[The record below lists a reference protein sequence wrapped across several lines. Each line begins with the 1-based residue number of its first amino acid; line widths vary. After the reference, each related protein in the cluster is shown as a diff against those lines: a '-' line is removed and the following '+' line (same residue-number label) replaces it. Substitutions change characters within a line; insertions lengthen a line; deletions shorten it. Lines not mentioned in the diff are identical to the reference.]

1 MNDQERQDRSFLD
14 KFLRGI
20 VASIELIIAGL
31 LVITLLIASIKVI
44 NYLSIFFYYNGFD
57 KQVFLEILDVILLSV
72 LAVDLLRTLVVAVI
86 KRTLPIS
93 IVIEVALLAV
103 LREIIAIEI
112 RNPTNARILVYG
124 IIILVLVF
132 SWISIQWFR
141 VRIEGS
147 HINT

>member
-1 MNDQERQDRSFLD
+1 MNNQGTQERSFLD
-14 KFLRGI
+14 KILRGI

-31 LVITLLIASIKVI
+31 LIITLLIAGIKTLD
-44 NYLSIFFYYNGFD
+44 YLSIFFYYKGFD
-57 KQVFLEILDVILLSV
+57 KQMFLEILDVILLSI
-72 LAVDLLRTLVVAVI
+72 LALDLLRTLVVAVI

-124 IIILVLVF
+124 VIIIILVF

-141 VRIEGS
+141 VKIEGVRV
-147 HINT
+147 NA

>member
-1 MNDQERQDRSFLD
+1 MSDQEKRNRSFLD

-20 VASIELIIAGL
+20 VASIELIIAGIL
-31 LVITLLIASIKVI
+31 IVTLLIASIKVI
-44 NYLSIFFYYNGFD
+44 DYLSIFFYYNGFD
-57 KQVFLEILDVILLSV
+57 KQIFLEILDVILLSV
-72 LAVDLLRTLVVAVI
+72 LAVDLLRTMVIAVI

-103 LREIIAIEI
+103 LREIIAIEV

-124 IIILVLVF
+124 IVILILVF

-147 HINT
+147 QINA